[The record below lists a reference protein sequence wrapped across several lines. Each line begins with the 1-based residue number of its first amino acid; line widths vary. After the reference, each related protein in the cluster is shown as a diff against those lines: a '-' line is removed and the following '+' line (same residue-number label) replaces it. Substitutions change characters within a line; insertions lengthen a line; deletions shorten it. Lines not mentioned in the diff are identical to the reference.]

1 MADEE
6 QTPYNG
12 MREQKGPGQC
22 ARKKSGWIRM
32 ARRTRFAAWMM
43 AALMVSSAA
52 SAQSDDA
59 ENEETPVEEL
69 AEDAA
74 EVDGDLED
82 EDALDGDAVEDDV
95 SVDAAAAPSSEDM
108 ASDYIAPDRTDEAGS
123 PEIDEGLAAFEA
135 GDFERASLIFYDV
148 MVQSDYGTPLA
159 QRGQYELMHTLAEME
174 LLYGARLILDEI
186 IDEGEAHPYFQDAAS
201 SMIAIARAL
210 PGDNEV
216 LDRVSKFAGL
226 FPDRIEPEYR
236 DEFAYYLGEYYYGAG
251 ELDAAIDYL
260 AAVSPDAELYPK
272 ARFLSAITHVRQY
285 DAEGAAADLG
295 VILQRVKDARGEER
309 RELEHIG
316 QLAQVTMAR
325 MFYSTGEYDKAIK
338 YYANIGQDS
347 KYWLDSLFE
356 SSWAYFQTDEYN
368 RALGNLHSL
377 NSPFFNDQYYPEA
390 PILQAVIFFYNCQF
404 DQVRLALDE
413 FQYVYAPLKDELQI
427 TIDGFLD
434 NEEAYEFL
442 RDARENTGENQ
453 EFDPRLQQIV
463 DAALGDEVLSS
474 AMAFLDRLQSEVDYI
489 EEAPDSWSRSELG
502 DFLYGDTVG
511 QLALSRESTGGL
523 VISRLDTILTELETR
538 NRESSAI
545 LVETDLA
552 EANALSDEVAGEL
565 ESEHLSSSED
575 RATSEQMIWR
585 FDGEYWRD
593 ELGYYSYHIDSQCR
607 DIEAN

>member
-1 MADEE
+1 
-6 QTPYNG
+6 
-12 MREQKGPGQC
+12 
-22 ARKKSGWIRM
+22 M

-52 SAQSDDA
+52 SAQSDEADFDEVA
-59 ENEETPVEEL
+59 AEEL
-69 AEDAA
+69 AEDTADA
-74 EVDGDLED
+74 DTLED
-82 EDALDGDAVEDDV
+82 GAEIDV
-95 SVDAAAAPSSEDM
+95 AHAPDSARM
-108 ASDYIAPDRTDEAGS
+108 GSDYIPPDRSNEAGS
-123 PEIDEGLAAFEA
+123 PEIDEGLAAFDA
-135 GDFERASLIFYDV
+135 GDYRAASLIFYDV
-148 MVQSDYGTPLA
+148 MINAEYGSPLA
-159 QRGQYELMHTLAEME
+159 QRAQYELMHTLVEME

-186 IDEGEAHPYFQDAAS
+186 IEEGDAHPYFQDAAS
-201 SMIAIARAL
+201 SMITIARRL

-216 LDRVSKFAGL
+216 LDRISKFSSL
-226 FPDRIEPEYR
+226 FPDRIDPEHR
-236 DEFAYYLGEYYYGAG
+236 DEFAYLLGEYYYGAG

-260 AAVSPDAELYPK
+260 AVVSPDAELYPK

-285 DAEGAAADLG
+285 DAEGAARDLG
-295 VILQRVKDARGEER
+295 SILQQVKDARGEQR
-309 RELEHIG
+309 RSLEHIG
-316 QLAQVTMAR
+316 QLAQITMAR
-325 MFYSTGEYDKAIK
+325 MFYSTGEYEKAIK

-347 KYWLDSLFE
+347 KYWLNSLFE

-442 RDARENTGENQ
+442 REASSNTGDNQ
-453 EFDPRLQQIV
+453 DFDPRLQQIV
-463 DAALGDEVLSS
+463 DAALGDTVLSS
-474 AMAFLDRLQSEVDYI
+474 AMAFMDRLRSEVAYI
-489 EEAPDSWSRSELG
+489 EESPESWSRSDLG
-502 DFLYGDTVG
+502 DFLYADTVG
-511 QLALSRESTGGL
+511 QLALSRGSTGQL
-523 VISRLDTILTELETR
+523 VINRLNTILSELETR

-552 EANALSDEVAGEL
+552 EANALSDDVASEL
-565 ESEHLSSSED
+565 ESTDSATKKDRVSSE
-575 RATSEQMIWR
+575 QIVWR

-593 ELGYYSYHIDSQCR
+593 ELGYYSYHIHSQCR
-607 DIEAN
+607 DVEAN

>member
-1 MADEE
+1 
-6 QTPYNG
+6 
-12 MREQKGPGQC
+12 
-22 ARKKSGWIRM
+22 M

-52 SAQSDDA
+52 SAQSDADYDEVPA
-59 ENEETPVEEL
+59 EEL
-69 AEDAA
+69 ADDIGEAEGDEAA
-74 EVDGDLED
+74 
-82 EDALDGDAVEDDV
+82 
-95 SVDAAAAPSSEDM
+95 SAAPRVHADT
-108 ASDYIAPDRTDEAGS
+108 DYVAPDRSNEATS
-123 PEIDEGLAAFEA
+123 PKLDEGLAAFDA
-135 GDFERASLIFYDV
+135 GDFRRASLVFYDV
-148 MVQSDYGTPLA
+148 MINADYGTPLA
-159 QRGQYELMHTLAEME
+159 QRAQYELMHTLAEME

-186 IDEGEAHPYFQDAAS
+186 IEEGEAHPYFQDAAS
-201 SMIAIARAL
+201 SMIAIARRL

-236 DEFAYYLGEYYYGAG
+236 DEFAYLLGEYYYGAG

-260 AAVSPDAELYPK
+260 AAVSPNAELYPK

-285 DAEGAAADLG
+285 DADGAARDLG

-309 RELEHIG
+309 RKLEHIG
-316 QLAQVTMAR
+316 QLAQITMAR

-347 KYWLDSLFE
+347 KYWLNSLFE

-434 NEEAYEFL
+434 NETAYEFL
-442 RDARENTGENQ
+442 REARESSGDNRD
-453 EFDPRLQQIV
+453 FDPRLQQIV
-463 DAALGDEVLSS
+463 DAALGDTVLSS
-474 AMAFLDRLQSEVDYI
+474 AMAFMDRLRAEVQYI
-489 EEAPDSWSRSELG
+489 EESPESWSRSDLG
-502 DFLYGDTVG
+502 DFLYADTVG
-511 QLALSRESTGGL
+511 QLALSRGSTGRL
-523 VISRLDTILTELETR
+523 VINRLNTILTELETR

-552 EANALSDEVAGEL
+552 EANALSSDIAGEL
-565 ESEHLSSSED
+565 QSTD
-575 RATSEQMIWR
+575 TGTKRARATSEQIVWR

-593 ELGYYSYHIDSQCR
+593 ELGYYSYNIHSQCR